1 MCLFRFPTSEQG
13 PQAQAWAL
21 SSLSPLP
28 CEVAVWPPKTV
39 GHRGPS
45 ENPGLASDPCQGH
58 RGHCRE
64 DVPLCP
70 LVHITQRFTG
80 KTRPPT
86 HGVRGGLT
94 AGGEQ
99 AGQVHGTSILQMS
112 KTEAQEGRGRS
123 GRVRPTSQG
132 LAWPA
137 SHLYSPSPPT
147 GTRTLTHTQA
157 GAGPRAHVLAPP
169 TGRVFPGQNW
179 ASPGRIEQN
188 LCSGLPEPSNE
199 GFKPPGRGE
208 ALSPSRC

>member
-45 ENPGLASDPCQGH
+45 ENPRLASDPCQGH
-58 RGHCRE
+58 HGHCRE

-70 LVHITQRFTG
+70 LVYITQRFTG
-80 KTRPPT
+80 RTRPPT
-86 HGVRGGLT
+86 HGVRGASL
-94 AGGEQ
+94 
-99 AGQVHGTSILQMS
+99 QVGSRL
-112 KTEAQEGRGRS
+112 GRS
-123 GRVRPTSQG
+123 TAPPFCRRVRLRLRKGETG
-132 LAWPA
+132 LDESGPRHRAWPGLESTA

-157 GAGPRAHVLAPP
+157 GAGPCARVLAPP
-169 TGRVFPGQNW
+169 TGRGVSWSELGFSGQD
-179 ASPGRIEQN
+179 
-188 LCSGLPEPSNE
+188 
-199 GFKPPGRGE
+199 
-208 ALSPSRC
+208 

>member
-132 LAWPA
+132 LAWPGEHCFPPLQPIPPHRHTHTHA
-137 SHLYSPSPPT
+137 HTGRGRPTCTRPSPT
-147 GTRTLTHTQA
+147 DREGVSWSEL
-157 GAGPRAHVLAPP
+157 G
-169 TGRVFPGQNW
+169 FSGQD
-179 ASPGRIEQN
+179 
-188 LCSGLPEPSNE
+188 
-199 GFKPPGRGE
+199 
-208 ALSPSRC
+208 